1 MVSANSEKANRIKSW
16 RLKNSTK
23 ARISSTHTAY
33 CDWWQRLDALTILVN
48 LTDKTDDQKDLLDRV
63 KCKQKLRDEK
73 WWARCLKT
81 VEYRQSHNLKF
92 PDIHSEGVIRAT
104 PLGQLPEFLLSSS
117 KLKPHHWA
125 YSHDSSDVN
134 KSALLTNEF
143 SWNCV
148 ISCLG
153 DLLKDVEHPLW
164 QNSIRLAATR
174 KHVRLSL
181 NNWLRFLKQR
191 LTSVSLQIT

>member
-1 MVSANSEKANRIKSW
+1 MES
-16 RLKNSTK
+16 LKELLQSRPDDLNKELKRAFRPLTPHINIDGK
-23 ARISSTHTAY
+23 E
-33 CDWWQRLDALTILVN
+33 LDALTVLVN
-48 LTDKTDDQKDLLDRV
+48 LTDKTAVQKDLLDRV

-92 PDIHSEGVIRAT
+92 PDIRSEGVIRAT

-143 SWNCV
+143 SWNGV
-148 ISCLG
+148 LPPI
-153 DLLKDVEHPLW
+153 
-164 QNSIRLAATR
+164 
-174 KHVRLSL
+174 
-181 NNWLRFLKQR
+181 
-191 LTSVSLQIT
+191 TS